1 MKRFVTRQHTQRITY
16 FSTAIL
22 FCMLTYN
29 GLYAKEPIVNHN
41 VSSYKTASQQTD
53 NEITLSSNPVSN
65 MKLTS
70 ASITATINDPESI
83 MTERGVVWSTTPGVT
98 IANNKTIEGGLGNG
112 VFTTNISGL
121 DRSST
126 IYFRAYYI
134 DEDGTNLTDEASFS
148 NVPVFSGAG
157 NWDNAAL
164 WNVQEVPGNVYGDSP
179 VINGI
184 CTIANSSVGGSW
196 ICNNLTINS
205 GAILTIN
212 TNQVLNVKGTIINNA
227 NQSGLVINSDGTLP
241 NGTLTYAYG
250 TPMATVKMYSK
261 ASWDLNQAVGS
272 KYSWQFFGIPVKTF
286 SNTFTNCLVRQYN
299 ETSIDDAGL
308 WINQDANTPMT
319 SGTGYEIV
327 QQSPISYQFTGLLTN
342 DDFTRTLVYTS
353 NAEYPGQ
360 YILGNPYTAAIN
372 IKLIQFDANTEQ
384 SVYLY
389 NTGSYN
395 KWLDNGGANS
405 GTTSAAGQY
414 TVSTPSTA
422 GVSGIPSQ
430 IPSMQGFLVKTK
442 DQPVPVNGSITIPYN
457 SAVINN
463 TDLQRAPGINKS
475 VGSEKVVTR
484 IDLSGT
490 HYADCM
496 WLFTDPSCTSKFD
509 NGWDGYKI
517 TGALGNPQ
525 LFAMESDGNYQIDAV
540 ADVNETNLGF
550 NAGQETDYKLT
561 FTHQN
566 TDKVYTGLYLVDLL
580 ENKTTDI
587 TASGSEYS
595 FSAVSTPTPVNRF
608 KIVTSPTINTNTLQ
622 VSSNLKIFN
631 SKGTLYIQNQ
641 SNQNGNL
648 VLYNMDGK
656 AVKKIEFK
664 ANEITTFSTVNFIP
678 GAYVAKANTNLEM
691 VAGKIII
698 R

>member
-1 MKRFVTRQHTQRITY
+1 
-16 FSTAIL
+16 
-22 FCMLTYN
+22 MLTFN
-29 GLYAKEPIVNHN
+29 GLYAKEPT
-41 VSSYKTASQQTD
+41 VSINESIYKTASEKTD
-53 NEITLSSNPVSN
+53 NEISLTSNPVSN

-70 ASITATINDPESI
+70 ASITATIDDPESI
-83 MTERGVVWSTTPGVT
+83 MKERGVVWSTTPGVT
-98 IANNKTIEGGLGNG
+98 IANNKTVEGGLTNG

-126 IYFRAYYI
+126 IYFSAYYI
-134 DEDGTNLTDEASFS
+134 DEDGINYSDESSFS
-148 NVPVFSGAG
+148 NVPVFSGTG
-157 NWDNAAL
+157 NWDNASL

-184 CTIANSSVGGSW
+184 CTIANSSGNGSW

-212 TNQVLNVKGTIINNA
+212 TNQVLNIKGTIINNA
-227 NQSGLVINSDGTLP
+227 NPAGLVIKSDGVLP

-250 TPMATVKMYSK
+250 TPSSTVEMYSK

-272 KYSWQFFGIPVKTF
+272 KYSWQFFGIPVNTF
-286 SNTFTNCLVRQYN
+286 SNNFTNCLVRQYN

-327 QQSPISYQFTGLLTN
+327 QQSPITYQFAGDLTN
-342 DDFTRTLVYTS
+342 TDFTQALVYTS
-353 NAEYPGQ
+353 GAEYCGQ
-360 YILGNPYTAAIN
+360 YILGNPYTAAID
-372 IKLIQFDANTEQ
+372 IKSIQFDANTDQ
-384 SVYLY
+384 TVYLY

-395 KWLDNGGANS
+395 KWLDNGGAGS
-405 GTTSAAGQY
+405 ETTSAAGQY
-414 TVSTPSTA
+414 TASTHATA

-430 IPSMQGFLVKTK
+430 IPSMQGFLVKTSGST
-442 DQPVPVNGSITIPYN
+442 NGSVTIPYS
-457 SAVINN
+457 SAVTNN
-463 TDLQRAPGINKS
+463 TDLQRAPGINKTAIS
-475 VGSEKVVTR
+475 SKVVTR

-490 HYADCM
+490 HFADCM
-496 WLFTDPSCTSKFD
+496 WIFTDPSCTNKFD

-517 TGALGNPQ
+517 PGAAGNPQ

-550 NAGQETDYKLT
+550 NAGLETDYKLT

-595 FSAVSTPTPVNRF
+595 FTAVSTPTPVNRF

-648 VLYNMDGK
+648 ILYNMDGK

-678 GAYVAKANTNLEM
+678 GAYVAKANTNLEI
-691 VAGKIII
+691 VTEKIII

>member
-1 MKRFVTRQHTQRITY
+1 MKRFVTRQHTQRITN
-16 FSTAIL
+16 FSVAIL
-22 FCMLTYN
+22 FCMLTFN
-29 GLYAKEPIVNHN
+29 GLYAKEPNASLNVN
-41 VSSYKTASQQTD
+41 SYKAASEQTD
-53 NEITLSSNPVSN
+53 NEISLSSNPVSN
-65 MKLTS
+65 LKLTS
-70 ASITATINDPESI
+70 ASITATIDDPESI

-98 IANNKTIEGGLGNG
+98 IANNKTIQGGLGNG
-112 VFTTNISGL
+112 TFTTNISGL

-126 IYFRAYYI
+126 IYFCAYYI
-134 DEDGTNLTDEASFS
+134 DEDGTNLSVESSFS
-148 NVPVFSGAG
+148 NVPVFSGTG
-157 NWDNAAL
+157 NWDNASL

-184 CTIANSSVGGSW
+184 CTIANSSSNGSW

-212 TNQVLNVKGTIINNA
+212 TNQVLNIKGTIINNA
-227 NQSGLVINSDGTLP
+227 NQSGLVINSDGILP

-250 TPMATVKMYSK
+250 TPLATVQMYSK

-299 ETSIDDAGL
+299 ETSTNDAGL

-319 SGTGYEIV
+319 SGTGYELV
-327 QQSPISYQFTGLLTN
+327 QQSPVTYQFAGALTN
-342 DDFTRTLVYTS
+342 ADFTQTLVYTS
-353 NAEYPGQ
+353 GAEYCGQ
-360 YILGNPYTAAIN
+360 YIFGNPYTAAID
-372 IKLIQFDANTEQ
+372 IKSIQFDANTEQ
-384 SVYLY
+384 TVYLY

-395 KWLDNGGANS
+395 KWLDNGGVSS
-405 GTTSAAGQY
+405 GNNSAAGQY
-414 TVSTPSTA
+414 TPSTPGTA

-430 IPSMQGFLVKTK
+430 IPSMQGFLVRTK
-442 DQPVPVNGSITIPYN
+442 DPKVPVNGSVTIPYN

-463 TDLQRAPGINKS
+463 TDLQRAPSINKTAIS
-475 VGSEKVVTR
+475 DKVVTR

-490 HYADCM
+490 HFADCM
-496 WLFTDPSCTSKFD
+496 WIFTDPSCTNQFD

-517 TGALGNPQ
+517 PGAAGNPQ

-540 ADVNETNLGF
+540 SDVNETNLGF
-550 NAGQETDYKLT
+550 SAGQETNYTLT

-587 TASGSEYS
+587 TTSGSVYT
-595 FSAVSTPTPVNRF
+595 FTAMSTSTPVNRF
-608 KIVTSPTINTNTLQ
+608 KIVTSPTVDTNNLQ
-622 VSSNLKIFN
+622 VTSNLKIFN
-631 SKGTLYIQNQ
+631 SKGTVYIQNQ
-641 SNQNGNL
+641 SDQNGNL
-648 VLYNMDGK
+648 ILYNMDGK

-664 ANEITTFSTVNFIP
+664 ANEITSFSTVNLIP